1 MYVLNKTTRL
11 QAGQPWTDKN
21 GTQHPSNWA
30 NWSKDVLEAYG
41 IEEIQEDPR
50 PDDRFYSVSSMGLDG
65 KWSSVLKN
73 LDDIK
78 DGDEVRSIGV
88 KTEWILKTKQT
99 ANALLAP
106 SDWQVIA
113 KAERDRSIDSDIA
126 TYRAAVITK
135 CTAIEAAITSC
146 KEMADFRKLFDTP
159 VDSDGKA
166 TGNPPIN
173 DWPEQVS

>member
-1 MYVLNKTTRL
+1 
-11 QAGQPWTDKN
+11 
-21 GTQHPSNWA
+21 
-30 NWSKDVLEAYG
+30 
-41 IEEIQEDPR
+41 
-50 PDDRFYSVSSMGLDG
+50 MGLDG